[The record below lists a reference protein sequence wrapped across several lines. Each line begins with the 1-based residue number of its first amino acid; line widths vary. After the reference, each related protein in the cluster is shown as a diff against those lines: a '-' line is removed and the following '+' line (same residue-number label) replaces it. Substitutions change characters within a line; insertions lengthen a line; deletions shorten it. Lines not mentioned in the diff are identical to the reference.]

1 MSVLRSVLIVGVCV
15 LALSA
20 PAATAIAEA
29 IARDGEVVEVDGLKT
44 VSAESV
50 RAYIVSAR
58 NAGHAGPPEADDD
71 GALKALMA
79 TGLFADV
86 KLERRQNQLYITVVE
101 HPIVGVVTIEGA
113 SAIEKKTIEAEIKL
127 KARERFTKARVNADA
142 LRVRDLYRRQGRM
155 ATTVE
160 PRADTR
166 ADGRLDVAF
175 VIKEGVVSKIERIA
189 FQGNHAFSESRLR
202 DVISTSESS
211 WLDVLKTAAYYDPER
226 IGNDREL
233 VRRHYL
239 NNGYPDA
246 KVTAADA
253 VLNPAGTAYTVTFT
267 IVEGQRHLL
276 GAPTIESSLP
286 GVDKTALQSAI
297 KTKAGNP
304 YSRETIDHSIEAMSE
319 QLTRQG
325 QPFARVDAQQ
335 RVDSATGRLDVVFR
349 IEKGRPLYIERID
362 IVGNDRTRDHVIR
375 RELRLVEGDAVNP
388 FLVER
393 ARARVR
399 ALGFFKSVEMKA
411 TPGSGLDRTRLTVVV
426 VEQETAEFGV
436 GAGYSTT
443 EGIMG
448 DISVTE
454 KNLFGNGQQLRFK
467 VAGSATRLQ
476 ADIGFTD
483 PHAFG
488 SNIAAGFDL
497 IYKDIDYTKQ
507 ASYKNTR
514 AGGALRAGTP
524 ITDELTTTANYTF
537 MRNTLYDVG
546 PNASAAVREAIP
558 GFPNAS
564 SSSYNTSSIGYAT
577 VYDGRDSKRRP
588 TQGVYFAL
596 TQDFAGAG
604 GDVRYVRSTGDA
616 RAYYPVSDSVTL
628 FGRVTGGVI
637 GGWGGQDVRLLD
649 LFYKGND
656 AVRGFAAAGIGP
668 RDLASANLD
677 ALGGRMY
684 ATTTAEAMFD
694 IPGVPRDLGVRG
706 AVFADAGSLWGTSK
720 TAAALPGVAG
730 NTPALRASAG
740 VGLAWDSPLGPL
752 RADYAFPL
760 VKQPYDKVQP
770 FSFGMS
776 RF

>member
-1 MSVLRSVLIVGVCV
+1 MSVLRSVIIVGVCV
-15 LALSA
+15 LAALA
-20 PAATAIAEA
+20 HPATATAEA
-29 IARDGEVVEVDGLKT
+29 IARDIEVDGLKT

-50 RAYIVSAR
+50 RAHIASAR
-58 NAGHAGPPEADDD
+58 KAGAPVADDD
-71 GALKALMA
+71 AALKVLMA

-86 KLERRQNQLYITVVE
+86 KVERRQDKLRISVVE
-101 HPIVGVVTIEGA
+101 HPIVAALTIEGA
-113 SAIEKKTIEAEIKL
+113 SAIEKKTIEAETKL
-127 KARERFTKARVNADA
+127 KSRERYTKARVNADA

-160 PRADTR
+160 PRVESR
-166 ADGRLDVAF
+166 SDGRVDVAF
-175 VIKEGVVSKIERIA
+175 VIKEGAVSKIDRIV
-189 FQGNHAFSESRLR
+189 FSGNRAFSERQLK

-211 WLDVLKTAAYYDPER
+211 WLDVLKSAAYYDPER
-226 IGNDREL
+226 IENDREL

-239 NNGYPDA
+239 NNGYPET

-253 VLNPAGTAYTVTFT
+253 TLNAQGTAYTVTFT
-267 IVEGQRHLL
+267 IDEGPRQLL
-276 GAPTIESSLP
+276 GRPKLESNLS
-286 GVDKTALQSAI
+286 GVDKNALQSAI
-297 KTKAGNP
+297 KLKAGNP
-304 YSRETIDHSIEAMSE
+304 YSRDAVDRSIEAMSE

-349 IEKGRPLYIERID
+349 IEKGRPLYIERLD

-375 RELRLVEGDAVNP
+375 RELRLAEGDAVNP

-411 TPGSGLDRTRLTVVV
+411 MPGSGPDRMQLTVAV

-443 EGIMG
+443 EGLIG

-454 KNLFGNGQQLRFK
+454 KNLFGNGQQLKFK
-467 VAGSATRLQ
+467 VAGSSTRLQ
-476 ADIGFTD
+476 ADISFTD

-497 IYKDIDYTKQ
+497 IYKDIDYTRQ
-507 ASYKNTR
+507 ASYKSTR
-514 AGGALRAGTP
+514 AGGALRAGTA
-524 ITDELTTTANYTF
+524 ITDELTTTVNYTF
-537 MRNTLYDVG
+537 MSNTLYDVG
-546 PNASAAVREAIP
+546 PNASAAVREAVP

-564 SSSYNTSSIGYAT
+564 STSYNTSSIGNTT
-577 VYDGRDSKRRP
+577 VYDGRDNKRRP
-588 TQGVYFAL
+588 TSGVYFAL

-694 IPGVPRDLGVRG
+694 LPGVPKDLGVRG
-706 AVFADAGSLWGTSK
+706 AVFVDAGSLWGTNK
-720 TAAALPGVAG
+720 TAAVLPGVAG
-730 NTPALRASAG
+730 NTPSLRASAG
-740 VGLAWDSPLGPL
+740 VGLSWDSPLGPL

-776 RF
+776 KF